1 MHKSKLLIKIYLIKT
16 KFVKMEYGQVLLFF
30 ISTSGLNAA
39 YTPIGYLGCFDDSS
53 VQNTNLDIKL
63 STSDTNS
70 GEECM
75 QRCSTNGYR
84 YAGTKIARQCH
95 CGTRIKNN
103 QQTSGCVVL
112 CTGRNDEYC
121 GGPLQISIY
130 DTWQCVR
137 EPCQNNARCNDIDSR
152 TYTCSCIEGWQ
163 GENCTQ
169 EVQKPPASS
178 TSVATTIRQTDK
190 EISKSSVFY
199 TTPDNS
205 RTTIPASSALPYTG
219 VQKSNASSTSVVT
232 KVRKTNK
239 KISISSVFYTTPD
252 NSRTSIPTSSAL
264 PYTYSVS
271 NNMSKLTTN
280 ARPDTEA
287 DDSVTLLKV
296 YILAPVGL
304 MVVVIAVVIPTFV
317 IQKRRKRSIKRRGDR
332 NRHQNEY
339 THYDDLYNSEGYS
352 QPYYTAMSSGNEVIN
367 GIQLTT
373 FHSTDLYVINNGIGQ
388 EDASYITP
396 RYESTSDTFNAEY
409 TYIDETRLSTTSAG
423 YT

>member
-1 MHKSKLLIKIYLIKT
+1 MYLIKSN
-16 KFVKMEYGQVLLFF
+16 FVKMEYGQVLLFF
-30 ISTSGLNAA
+30 ISMSGLNA

-53 VQNTNLDIKL
+53 VQNPNLDIKL
-63 STSDTNS
+63 STSNTNS

-75 QRCSTNGYR
+75 QRCSTKGYR

-103 QQTSGCVVL
+103 QQTSGCVVE
-112 CTGRNDEYC
+112 CTGRIDEYC

-137 EPCQNNARCNDIDSR
+137 KPCQNNASCNDIDSR
-152 TYTCSCIEGWQ
+152 TYTCSCIDGWQ

-169 EVQKPPASS
+169 DVQKPPASS
-178 TSVATTIRQTDK
+178 TSVATSIRQTDK

-199 TTPDNS
+199 TTQ
-205 RTTIPASSALPYTG
+205 ASSVLPYTE

-232 KVRKTNK
+232 TVRKTNE

-271 NNMSKLTTN
+271 TNMTKLTTN

-304 MVVVIAVVIPTFV
+304 IVVIAVVIPTFV
-317 IQKRRKRSIKRRGDR
+317 IPKCVFLFFLSI
-332 NRHQNEY
+332 Y
-339 THYDDLYNSEGYS
+339 VITYYFHY
-352 QPYYTAMSSGNEVIN
+352 MV
-367 GIQLTT
+367 LTT
-373 FHSTDLYVINNGIGQ
+373 ANQRSFKPPYFIN
-388 EDASYITP
+388 
-396 RYESTSDTFNAEY
+396 R
-409 TYIDETRLSTTSAG
+409 
-423 YT
+423 